1 MYLIIIHFT
10 RGDVIKY
17 NDKKDYRENFYN
29 SYIQIFEK
37 GIFKLS
43 SWHSIYNNSITLT
56 KDQLTSINKL
66 T

>member
-1 MYLIIIHFT
+1 MYLIIINFT

-37 GIFKLS
+37 DIFKLS